1 MQSVLPPLDPKVLA
15 AATQFTAPLLA
26 ADAIDI
32 RAIVRDAQ
40 NDGVENS
47 RIEIGIVGFGGG
59 SIVVKCSVEM
69 ALRLLCAWT
78 DVADRAPFYARDTAL
93 FSAVTSAGGA
103 AFGAYDRAQND
114 GWPADH

>member
-1 MQSVLPPLDPKVLA
+1 MRSVLPPLDPQVLTA
-15 AATQFTAPLLA
+15 AAEFTAPLLA

-32 RAIVRDAQ
+32 RAIAREAQ
-40 NDGVENS
+40 NDGVENR

-59 SIVVKCSVEM
+59 AIVVRCSVEM

-93 FSAVTSAGGA
+93 FSAVTSARGA
-103 AFGAYDRAQND
+103 ALGAYDRAQKD
-114 GWPADH
+114 RLQAT